1 MDRLDWAVMVRK
13 ILRVHKKE
21 KVDIYFLDEYLPFF
35 TIKALKNVKIR
46 ETKKEDNKNGC
57 VSV

>member
-1 MDRLDWAVMVRK
+1 MDRLDWAVIVRK

-46 ETKKEDNKNGC
+46 ETKKKDNKNGC

>member
-1 MDRLDWAVMVRK
+1 MDRLDWAVIVRK

-46 ETKKEDNKNGC
+46 EAKKEDNKNGC

>member
-1 MDRLDWAVMVRK
+1 M
-13 ILRVHKKE
+13 RVHKKE

-35 TIKALKNVKIR
+35 TTKALKNVKIR
-46 ETKKEDNKNGC
+46 EVKKEDNKNGC